1 MATLT
6 LPKLCIFSC
15 LAPSVFILKLHH
27 CASLFMLT
35 SSHPMYSLSQIDL
48 RRANNCGIMLTKVKM
63 PLPDLM
69 VRFYLP
75 QLFSYYVNLLSV

>member
-1 MATLT
+1 
-6 LPKLCIFSC
+6 
-15 LAPSVFILKLHH
+15 
-27 CASLFMLT
+27 MLT
-35 SSHPMYSLSQIDL
+35 SSLVFFSLSQIDL

-75 QLFSYYVNLLSV
+75 QLFSYYVNLLLV